1 MNFPIVEYEVY
12 NPLKNETLKKLNLS
26 FCEGIKIEISY
37 PFNLNDD
44 IDKYDPNSNYYND
57 ICSKTKSENGT
68 DIILTDRRNEFIEN
82 NMSLC
87 ENNCLFIEYDNI
99 NKKVKC
105 SCNVKPLLSFDFIEL
120 DKDILMKNFLDINK
134 IKKIAITKCYKI
146 VFNKKNIISNYGS
159 FILITIFILF
169 IICLIIFYSKS
180 L

>member
-1 MNFPIVEYEVY
+1 
-12 NPLKNETLKKLNLS
+12 
-26 FCEGIKIEISY
+26 
-37 PFNLNDD
+37 
-44 IDKYDPNSNYYND
+44 
-57 ICSKTKSENGT
+57 
-68 DIILTDRRNEFIEN
+68 
-82 NMSLC
+82 MSLC

-134 IKKIAITKCYKI
+134 ITNIAITKCYKI

-159 FILITIFILF
+159 FIIITIFILF

-180 L
+180 LNSLIKEINEIIKDKKYIKKNKANKNKNNNNNQPRNIFINNINNNKKNKIKKKIKNQKKGG